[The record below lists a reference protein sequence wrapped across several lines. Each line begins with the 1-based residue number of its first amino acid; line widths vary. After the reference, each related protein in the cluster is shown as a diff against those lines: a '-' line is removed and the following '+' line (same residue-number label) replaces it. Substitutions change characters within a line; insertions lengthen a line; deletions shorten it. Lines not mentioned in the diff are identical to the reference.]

1 MITEEM
7 INNFT
12 SMFTWSEPGVTNYFC
27 AFYTHHRILNDVLEK
42 MNEENCIIHHPLARV
57 SYLLYTNYISFI
69 YAELSLLV
77 ECLLKMLIVE
87 HKAQCCHTHELCKL
101 LEDIHDID
109 DEKIKE
115 IYQVLIVEKDVL
127 ENFDANKVFINYR
140 YLENQDDKFVF
151 EHMNYIKGLL
161 LAVEKIYLKYYQD
174 FDFAELTYGS
184 IGGQ

>member
-1 MITEEM
+1 
-7 INNFT
+7 
-12 SMFTWSEPGVTNYFC
+12 
-27 AFYTHHRILNDVLEK
+27 

-87 HKAQCCHTHELCKL
+87 HKVQCCHTHEICKL

-109 DEKIKE
+109 DEKSKE
-115 IYQVLIVEKDVL
+115 IYQVLIAEKDVL

-140 YLENQDDKFVF
+140 YLEKQDDIFVL

-184 IGGQ
+184 IGGQCD